1 MSAESLTPLELANR
15 KLDNCSPAILPSE
28 LKSNFDLVKRNLAE
42 LVTEEELAKVMEK
55 PCRRA
60 YIGFEPSG
68 FVHLG
73 WKLCANKIIDLVNA
87 GFEMQI
93 LLADWHAMIN
103 DKLGGDLSKIQACGK
118 YMEDCFYALGVPR
131 EKIKFV
137 YANDF
142 VSDPKYWETVI
153 NVAKNTSLA
162 RMKRAM
168 DIMGRSADELE
179 KDVSKFIYPA
189 MQVADIFYMNIDLA
203 YGGMDQRH
211 AHMLCRDI
219 APKLVRIPP
228 VAIHTPLL
236 SGLKGAGRMDPV
248 KMENGVAVF
257 GGNQAKMSKS
267 DPDSA
272 VFIHDSAEDIRRKI
286 QKAFCPEKIVEGNPI
301 TDICRFIVFA
311 ERQVLEIKRPE
322 KYGGNLTINGYDEL
336 AHAFSEGQLHPMDL
350 KAAVA
355 EALVEILEPVRKYFE
370 MHPENLE
377 KMRKMIVTR

>member
-1 MSAESLTPLELANR
+1 MSAESLMPIE
-15 KLDNCSPAILPSE
+15 
-28 LKSNFDLVKRNLAE
+28 LVKRNLAE

-55 PCRRA
+55 PVKRA

-103 DKLGGDLSKIQACGK
+103 DKLGGDLSKIQACGR
-118 YMEDCFYALGVPR
+118 YMEDCFCALGVPR
-131 EKIKFV
+131 EKVKFV

-142 VSDPKYWETVI
+142 VNDPKYWQTVI
-153 NVAKNTSLA
+153 MSAKNTSLA

-168 DIMGRSADELE
+168 DIMGRNVEDMD

-211 AHMLCRDI
+211 AHMLCRDV
-219 APKLVRIPP
+219 APKIGRTPP

-236 SGLKGAGRMDPV
+236 SGLKGAARMDPLH
-248 KMENGVAVF
+248 G
-257 GGNQAKMSKS
+257 KMSKS

-272 VFIHDSAEDIRRKI
+272 VFIHDAPDNVRRKI
-286 QKAFCPEKIVEGNPI
+286 NKAFCPEKAVEGNPI
-301 TDICRFIVFA
+301 TEICRFIVFT
-311 ERQVLEIKRPE
+311 ERQALEVKRPE
-322 KYGGNLTINGYDEL
+322 KYGGNLTISGYDEL
-336 AHAFSEGQLHPMDL
+336 ARLFTEGQLHPMDL

-355 EALVEILEPVRKYFE
+355 EALVEILEPVRNYFAA
-370 MHPENLE
+370 HPENLE
-377 KMRKMIVTR
+377 NMQNVVITR

>member
-1 MSAESLTPLELANR
+1 
-15 KLDNCSPAILPSE
+15 
-28 LKSNFDLVKRNLAE
+28 
-42 LVTEEELAKVMEK
+42 MEK
-55 PCRRA
+55 PTKRA

-73 WKLCANKIIDLVNA
+73 WKLCANKIIDLINA
-87 GFEMQI
+87 GFDVQI

-118 YMEDCFYALGVPR
+118 YMEDCFCALGVPR
-131 EKIKFV
+131 EKVKFV

-142 VSDPKYWETVI
+142 VSDPKYWQTVI
-153 NVAKNTSLA
+153 AVAKSTSLA

-168 DIMGRSADELE
+168 DIMGRSAEEMD

-211 AHMLCRDI
+211 AHMLCRDV
-219 APKLVRIPP
+219 ATKLRKTPP

-248 KMENGVAVF
+248 
-257 GGNQAKMSKS
+257 QAKMSKS

-272 VFIHDSAEDIRRKI
+272 VFIHDQPDDVRRKI
-286 QKAFCPEKIVEGNPI
+286 KKAFCPEKTIEGNPI
-301 TDICRFIVFA
+301 TDICKFIIFT
-311 ERQVLEIKRPE
+311 ERPALEIKRPE

-336 AHAFSEGQLHPMDL
+336 VRIFTEGQLHPMDL
-350 KAAVA
+350 KAAVGD
-355 EALVEILEPVRKYFE
+355 ALADILEPVRKYFAE
-370 MHPENLE
+370 HPENLE
-377 KMRKMIVTR
+377 KMKSVVITG